1 MSVRATAK
9 KCFVS
14 TSTNMLEQIFAHI
27 VEKTLMRLIG
37 VEIVKKDGF
46 IKKNTVCF
54 IKARKFG
61 GLFNG

>member
-1 MSVRATAK
+1 
-9 KCFVS
+9 
-14 TSTNMLEQIFAHI
+14 MLEQIFAHI